1 VRVPAEAGTAA
12 PISTLL
18 ILLAVQVRRMETD
31 PETRA
36 VKAELQ
42 RLPPPQFPLFVM
54 TDQPTPRADDQTW
67 ENQNMGIY
75 RSGIMNESKGEKGH
89 LVSN

>member
-18 ILLAVQVRRMETD
+18 ILLAVQVGRVKTD

-36 VKAELQ
+36 AKAELQ
-42 RLPPPQFPLFVM
+42 MFPPSVSLFVM
-54 TDQPTPRADDQTW
+54 TDRPTPRADDQTW
-67 ENQNMGIY
+67 ENRNLGDISQ
-75 RSGIMNESKGEKGH
+75 
-89 LVSN
+89 